1 MELRHWMS
9 SWKTIRQ
16 EQNWNSKQMQSGSS
30 HCVPSYEDPQV
41 SSQLFLHW
49 LLQGSACR
57 CFDSWR
63 LTSNNTKLSQQS
75 CTAYPGIQKF
85 PLICP
90 RPSKGVGPATGLLAV
105 LHLLHGKVAAFA
117 KRHLSLFRKSTP
129 IPPRPH
135 CLRSQSKQ
143 EINHSLHPSLFCFPS
158 LLGVCYK
165 AENYGRSQNSLS
177 FVGMCHEKGLEI
189 H

>member
-1 MELRHWMS
+1 
-9 SWKTIRQ
+9 
-16 EQNWNSKQMQSGSS
+16 MQSGSS

-105 LHLLHGKVAAFA
+105 LHLLHRKVAAFA
-117 KRHLSLFRKSTP
+117 KRHLPLFRKSTP
-129 IPPRPH
+129 IPPPPPPLPEITEQARDKSFTASITVLLSLAFG
-135 CLRSQSKQ
+135 CMLQSRKLWQ
-143 EINHSLHPSLFCFPS
+143 ISKLSLFCRYVS
-158 LLGVCYK
+158 
-165 AENYGRSQNSLS
+165 
-177 FVGMCHEKGLEI
+177 
-189 H
+189 